1 MTGYFRQIGGD
12 GIDGLRVIEW
22 AARQTVTGGGFFALY
37 GLRRSLQTRGPA
49 ARKTREADVLKSIQT
64 SIMDIQIATLCDF
77 AADYNGKL
85 VISGTFDTLA
95 ARAVPV
101 VHPSCALAMRFCF
114 TPEDAGRHKLSINII
129 NEDGESLDPN
139 NMPIEPEFEVA
150 LPKNVPFL
158 TRNIVMNLQGLRFE
172 EAGIY
177 SIDIGCDGEI
187 LVRLP
192 LRIVQVTQGPN
203 GETQMA

>member
-1 MTGYFRQIGGD
+1 
-12 GIDGLRVIEW
+12 
-22 AARQTVTGGGFFALY
+22 
-37 GLRRSLQTRGPA
+37 
-49 ARKTREADVLKSIQT
+49 
-64 SIMDIQIATLCDF
+64 MDIQIATLCDF

-85 VISGTFDTLA
+85 VISGTFDTLV

-101 VHPSCALAMRFCF
+101 VHPSCALALRFCF

-129 NEDGESLDPN
+129 DEDGESLDPN
-139 NMPIEPEFEVA
+139 NMPIEPEFEVQ

-158 TRNIVMNLQGLRFE
+158 TRNIVMNLQGLRFP

-177 SIDIGCDGEI
+177 SIDIGCDGEV

-192 LRIVQVTQGPN
+192 LRIVQVTQDAN
-203 GETQMA
+203 GKPQIA

>member
-1 MTGYFRQIGGD
+1 
-12 GIDGLRVIEW
+12 
-22 AARQTVTGGGFFALY
+22 
-37 GLRRSLQTRGPA
+37 
-49 ARKTREADVLKSIQT
+49 
-64 SIMDIQIATLCDF
+64 MDIQIATLCDF

-101 VHPSCALAMRFCF
+101 VHPSCSLAMRFCF

-139 NMPIEPEFEVA
+139 NMPIEPEFEIQ

-158 TRNIVMNLQGLRFE
+158 TRNIVMNLQGLRFPE
-172 EAGIY
+172 TGIY

-192 LRIVQVTQGPN
+192 LRIVLVNQGPN

>member
-1 MTGYFRQIGGD
+1 MDCGVTFPPF
-12 GIDGLRVIEW
+12 LW
-22 AARQTVTGGGFFALY
+22 AGR
-37 GLRRSLQTRGPA
+37 PA
-49 ARKTREADVLKSIQT
+49 AIPSDKCPPAAIRLAGISNHSI
-64 SIMDIQIATLCDF
+64 IMDIQIATLCDF

-101 VHPSCALAMRFCF
+101 VHPSCALALRFCF
-114 TPEDAGRHKLSINII
+114 TPEDVGRHKLSINII
-129 NEDGESLDPN
+129 NEDGDSLDPN
-139 NMPIEPEFEVA
+139 NMPIEPEFEVQ

-158 TRNIVMNLQGLRFE
+158 TRNIVMNLQGLRFP

-177 SIDIGCDGEI
+177 SIDIGCDGEV

-192 LRIVQVTQGPN
+192 LRVIMVNQGAN
-203 GETQMA
+203 GEAQLA